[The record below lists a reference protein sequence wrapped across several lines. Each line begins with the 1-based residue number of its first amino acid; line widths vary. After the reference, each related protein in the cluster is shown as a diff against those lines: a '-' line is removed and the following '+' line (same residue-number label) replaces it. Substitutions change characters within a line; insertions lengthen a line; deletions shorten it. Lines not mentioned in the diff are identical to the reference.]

1 MLFPS
6 PNSQSSIQTK
16 NQPILLYKGCHS
28 VIAPVQGFR
37 LVGKIQEYTTEF
49 SK

>member
-28 VIAPVQGFR
+28 VIAPVAIVSR
-37 LVGKIQEYTTEF
+37 LPPGGKNPRIYY
-49 SK
+49 